1 MRQRRSDER
10 GTVAIVVALS
20 LTMLLA
26 FAALVVDVGL
36 NWAARTQ
43 AQTAADSAA
52 LAGAALLPADP
63 AGALTAV
70 RDSLNANVGGLA
82 GTGMVW
88 ASDGDET
95 NGEVRCWTSP
105 DPPPTGAAPCVGTGM
120 TAIQVV
126 TPPLLER
133 YAFAGVLGRDSAEV
147 KAAARAG
154 VFSAGNVLPWG
165 MLADDP
171 IPSGGRICLRTDQPV
186 SGVGSCP
193 TSPSNAGYLRPL
205 ESARLHEVPCTEGS
219 SSSAYRANVLG
230 GIDHEVLPYTGGTGV
245 NDVCTAG
252 GIPDTMYVM
261 DLGTSTSSSTSTAL
275 LGDLPDP
282 DGRLRANPAELGAQ
296 VLVGLWDGDFLDPAS
311 VAPVPAGLPVTPG
324 YSGDGFF
331 TGGADFDTY
340 QSCLGSLGAPG
351 CQAIFDQRI
360 ASSARFVYLP
370 VVRRTNGSSIWPNPV
385 TSRRVRIEGFQA
397 AFIEMPMDQAG
408 VPALGPTGVE
418 TISLY
423 LLPASMLPD
432 QITGPQAGSLFYS
445 GGVKS
450 VHLTG

>member
-82 GTGMVW
+82 GAGMAW

-154 VFSAGNVLPWG
+154 VFSAGNLLPWG

-171 IPSGGRICLRTDQPV
+171 IPSGGRICLQTDGSV
-186 SGVGSCP
+186 NGVGSCP
-193 TSPSNAGYLRPL
+193 SHPTGRGYLRPL
-205 ESARLHEVPCTEGS
+205 ESARQQEVPCDDGN
-219 SSSAYRANVLG
+219 SAYLANLRG
-230 GIDHEVLPYTGGTGV
+230 GIDHEVLPYTGSGV
-245 NDVCTAG
+245 NDVCGAG
-252 GIPDTMYVM
+252 GIPNTMYVM
-261 DLGTSTSSSTSTAL
+261 DLGSSTSSSTSSGL
-275 LGDLPDP
+275 LGMAPNP
-282 DGRLRANPAELGAQ
+282 DGRLRASPPELGAQ
-296 VLVGLWDGDFLDPAS
+296 VLGGLWDGDFLDPAS
-311 VAPVPAGLPVTPG
+311 VASLPAGLPVTPG

-331 TGGADFDTY
+331 AGGADFDTY
-340 QSCLGSLGAPG
+340 RSCLGTLGAPG

-370 VVRRTNGSSIWPNPV
+370 VVRRTSGSLTWPNPI
-385 TSRRVRIEGFQA
+385 TNRRVRIVGFRA
-397 AFIEMPMDQAG
+397 AFIEMPMDGAG
-408 VPALGPTGVE
+408 LPLVGPTGVE
-418 TISLY
+418 IVSLY
-423 LLPASMLPD
+423 LLPSSMLPD

>member
-82 GTGMVW
+82 GAGMAW
-88 ASDGDET
+88 ASDGDEA

-105 DPPPTGAAPCVGTGM
+105 DPPPTGAAPCASTGL

-126 TPPLLER
+126 TPPLLEH
-133 YAFAGVLGRDSAEV
+133 YAFAGVLGRDTAEV

-165 MLADDP
+165 MLVDDP
-171 IPSGGRICLRTDQPV
+171 IPSDGRICLRTDQPV
-186 SGVGSCP
+186 SGVGGCP

-205 ESARLHEVPCTEGS
+205 ESARLHEVPCDDG
-219 SSSAYRANVLG
+219 SSAYPASVRS
-230 GIDHEVLPYTGGTGV
+230 GIDHEQLPYTGSGEV
-245 NDVCTAG
+245 NDVCGAAST
-252 GIPDTMYVM
+252 PNTMTVM
-261 DLGTSTSSSTSTAL
+261 DLGSGTSSSTSTGL

-282 DGRLRANPAELGAQ
+282 DGRLRANPPELGAQ
-296 VLVGLWDGDFLDPAS
+296 VLGGLWDGDFLDPAS

-331 TGGADFDTY
+331 AGGADFDTY
-340 QSCLGSLGAPG
+340 RSCLGTLGAPG

-370 VVRRTNGSSIWPNPV
+370 VVRRTNGSFTWPNPI
-385 TSRRVRIEGFQA
+385 TNRRVRIVSFRA
-397 AFIEMPMDQAG
+397 AFIEMPMDGAG
-408 VPALGPTGVE
+408 VPALGPNGVE
-418 TISLY
+418 IVSLY
-423 LLPASMLPD
+423 LLPASMLPS
-432 QITGPQAGSLFYS
+432 QITGPQVGSLFYS
-445 GGVKS
+445 GGIKS

>member
-1 MRQRRSDER
+1 MPQRQSDER

-52 LAGAALLPADP
+52 LAGASRLPADP

-70 RDSLNANVGGLA
+70 RDALNANVTGLVGA
-82 GTGMVW
+82 SMAW
-88 ASDGDET
+88 ASDGDEA
-95 NGEVRCWTSP
+95 NGEVRCWTP
-105 DPPPTGAAPCVGTGM
+105 PAAPPTGAAPCVGTGM
-120 TAIQVV
+120 TAIQVI

-165 MLADDP
+165 MLVDDP
-171 IPSGGRICLRTDQPV
+171 IPSPGRICLQTDGSV
-186 SGVGSCP
+186 DGVGGCP
-193 TSPSNAGYLRPL
+193 TGASNAGYLRPL
-205 ESARLHEVPCTEGS
+205 EGARLHEVPCVDGP
-219 SSSAYRANVLG
+219 SAYPVNVRS
-230 GIDHEVLPYTGGTGV
+230 GIDHEQLPYTGSGAV
-245 NDVCTAG
+245 NDDCGASG
-252 GIPDTMYVM
+252 APNTMTVM
-261 DLGTSTSSSTSTAL
+261 DLGSETASSTSTGL
-275 LGDLPDP
+275 LGALPGP
-282 DGRLRANPAELGAQ
+282 VGRLRANPPELGAT
-296 VLVGLWDGDFLDPAS
+296 VLGGLWDGDFLDPAS
-311 VAPVPAGLPVTPG
+311 VAPLPAGLPVTPG

-331 TGGADFDTY
+331 AGGADFATY
-340 QSCLGSLGAPG
+340 QGCLGTLDAPG
-351 CQAIFDQRI
+351 CQEIFDQRI

-370 VVRRTNGSSIWPNPV
+370 VVQRANGSSTWPNG
-385 TSRRVRIEGFQA
+385 SNQRVRILGFRA
-397 AFIEMPMDQAG
+397 AFIEMPMDG
-408 VPALGPTGVE
+408 TGLPALGPTGVE
-418 TISLY
+418 IVSLY

-432 QITGPQAGSLFYS
+432 QITGPQLGSLFYS
-445 GGVKS
+445 GGVKT